1 VSEGVPFRDL
11 RDEWEE
17 VGTEI
22 RTAAERVLAS
32 GRYVLEEEVDA
43 FERAFAAA
51 CGARYCVGVG
61 NGTDALSLT
70 LRAWGIGAGD
80 EVLVP
85 ALTSIATWMAVAGV
99 GARPVPVDV
108 DEQTLGIDPQSLED
122 ALSPRARA
130 VIPVHLYGTPVDMDA
145 VSAVARGH
153 GLRILEDAAHAHGA
167 RLNGRPVGALGDA
180 AAFSFYPTKNLGAV
194 GDGGAIVTDDEAL
207 ADRLRVLRNYG
218 FAERD
223 RPVLVGANSRLDAV
237 QAAVLRSKLAHLDD
251 WNERR
256 RSTARRYLD
265 ALSDV
270 PGLTTPSWPHGADP
284 VWHLFV
290 VRSAR
295 RDELASELRR
305 RGVGSAVHYPVSAV
319 DTVPFADWGAR
330 GAAPRARRAAAS
342 VLSLPCHP
350 HLTTTDEQRV
360 IDSVRE
366 ALAAPDHSGVP

>member
-11 RDEWEE
+11 RRDWAEI
-17 VGTEI
+17 GTEI
-22 RTAAERVLAS
+22 RTAVERVLAS

-51 CGARYCVGVG
+51 CGARHCVGVG

-70 LRAWGIGAGD
+70 LRAWGIGPGD

-85 ALTSIATWMAVAGV
+85 ALTAMATWMAVAGV

-108 DEQTLGIDPQSLED
+108 DQRTLGMDPQSLED
-122 ALSPRARA
+122 AVSPSARA

-145 VSAVARGH
+145 VGAVARSH
-153 GLRILEDAAHAHGA
+153 DLRVLEDAAHAHGA
-167 RLNGRPVGALGDA
+167 RLNGRPVGTLGDA

-207 ADRLRVLRNYG
+207 ADRLRILRHYG
-218 FAERD
+218 SGERD
-223 RPVLVGANSRLDAV
+223 QPALVGVNSRLDAV
-237 QAAVLRSKLAHLDD
+237 QAAVLRCKLAHLDE

-256 RSTARRYLD
+256 RATAHRYLD

-270 PGLTTPSWPHGADP
+270 PGLTTPSCPDGADS

-290 VRSAR
+290 VRSAS
-295 RDELASELRR
+295 RDELADNLRR
-305 RGVGSAVHYPVSAV
+305 RGIGSAVHYPLSAV

-330 GAAPRARRAAAS
+330 GAAPRARRAADS

-350 HLTTTDEQRV
+350 HLTITDEHRV
-360 IDSVRE
+360 IESVRD
-366 ALAAPDHSGVP
+366 AVPTPDHSRIA